1 VSTAA
6 PADTGSAAGT
16 IAFGTARGRWVIFA
30 AILGSGIAFLDSTVV
45 NVALPAIQDDLGGGL
60 SGLQWIVDGY
70 LLTLSALLLLGGAL
84 GDEFGRRRMFIV
96 GLFGF
101 TGASLLCGLAPN
113 IGALIFARLLQ
124 GVGGALLVPGSLSL
138 ISASFR
144 EEDRGAAI
152 GAWSGLTGIST
163 AIGPFLGGWLVDSV
177 SWRFVFLIN
186 VPLAAAAVW
195 VTVRHVPESH
205 DPEAGKRPDYA
216 GAVTAT
222 AGLGGVVY
230 ALIEGPAHGW
240 TAPVIG
246 AGVLGLLAMAA
257 FVVVELRQAHPLL
270 PLGIFR
276 SRQFTGANLTTLAVY
291 GGLGT
296 ATFLLVVMLQ
306 TVMGYSA
313 IEAGSSLL
321 PITVLMLLLSAR
333 MGRFAQRIGPRL
345 PMTVG
350 PFVVAV
356 SLVLLS
362 QVGPGD
368 SYLGSVLPGVV
379 VLGLGLAITVA
390 PLTAAVLAAVEEHR
404 VGVASGVNNAVAR
417 VAGLLS
423 VAVLPAAVGI
433 ASGDTGAAFAD
444 GVSRALLVSA
454 VLAVA
459 GGVIAAITIRRSTP
473 QRLMTQAALD
483 QPCHPA
489 ECAEAE
495 AAEAA

>member
-1 VSTAA
+1 
-6 PADTGSAAGT
+6 
-16 IAFGTARGRWVIFA
+16 
-30 AILGSGIAFLDSTVV
+30 
-45 NVALPAIQDDLGGGL
+45 
-60 SGLQWIVDGY
+60 
-70 LLTLSALLLLGGAL
+70 
-84 GDEFGRRRMFIV
+84 
-96 GLFGF
+96 
-101 TGASLLCGLAPN
+101 
-113 IGALIFARLLQ
+113 
-124 GVGGALLVPGSLSL
+124 
-138 ISASFR
+138 
-144 EEDRGAAI
+144 
-152 GAWSGLTGIST
+152 
-163 AIGPFLGGWLVDSV
+163 V
-177 SWRFVFLIN
+177 SWRWVFLIN
-186 VPLAAAAVW
+186 VPLAAAAAW

-205 DPEAGKRPDYA
+205 DPEAGRRPDYT
-216 GAVTAT
+216 GAIAAT
-222 AGLGGVVY
+222 TGLGGVVY

-240 TAPVIG
+240 TPPVIV
-246 AGVLGLLAMAA
+246 AGVLGVLALVA
-257 FVVVELRQAHPLL
+257 FVPIELRQAHPLL

-333 MGRFAQRIGPRL
+333 VGRLAQRIGPRL

-356 SLVLLS
+356 SLALLS
-362 QVGPGD
+362 RVGPGD
-368 SYLGSVLPGVV
+368 SYVPDVLPGVF

-433 ASGDTGAAFAD
+433 GSGDAGAAFAD

-454 VLAVA
+454 ALAVV
-459 GGVIAAITIRRSTP
+459 GGVIAAITIRRSIP
-473 QRLMTQAALD
+473 QRMMTQAALD
-483 QPCHPA
+483 QPCHAP
-489 ECAEAE
+489 ECAEEE
-495 AAEAA
+495 AAAA